1 LQLNIKNRF
10 VSQNRRTN
18 TFYCRSRQKDKC
30 TFVIPN
36 ILCTVLEPSLTGS
49 SGRHCTNYQL
59 KLLTTQQTDLI
70 TICDSRDLMPLE
82 LWSATIK
89 DYLESFCW
97 SVCLSD

>member
-1 LQLNIKNRF
+1 LKSGSALQLNIKNRF

-49 SGRHCTNYQL
+49 SGRQY
-59 KLLTTQQTDLI
+59 KLPTETVDYTTDI
-70 TICDSRDLMPLE
+70 FNHYM
-82 LWSATIK
+82 
-89 DYLESFCW
+89 
-97 SVCLSD
+97 